1 METTQIR
8 GAKVLLPSDDEPA
21 VRVWPYPS
29 EPEEERI
36 VNVHFSSVDL
46 TSHRLTGVTFSRCR
60 FTASRL
66 MGVSLSYVTMTDV
79 LFEGCQFD
87 YASWEQVKVTGDV
100 AFVDCSFKETGIVQS
115 DLRGAV
121 FDDCAF
127 GAEIESTKMSGTD
140 LRGSDL
146 SGFSGLASLHKAK
159 VTEFQIRQLSV
170 AMIRDLDL
178 TVTELPL
185 ESGPGASR

>member
-1 METTQIR
+1 M
-8 GAKVLLPSDDEPA
+8 LLPSDDEPA

-170 AMIRDLDL
+170 AMIHDLDL